1 MNNYRIESEDEV
13 RAYLANLKYAL
24 QNGAKIT
31 FQLVRNVDKQRDK
44 KYTNEYTIQK
54 LFPHQDPL
62 VVLRKELQTLTVEN
76 YLRTARDI
84 RFPKYSE
91 MREFGKI
98 YNNTEEVYIK
108 IRVELLSAFGQ
119 HTTFVMSF
127 HFAEKPF
134 CKEVFPYK
142 KQGGAL

>member
-1 MNNYRIESEDEV
+1 MNNYRIETEEEV

-24 QNGAKIT
+24 NNGAEIT
-31 FQLVRNVDKQRDK
+31 FQLYRNVDTLRDL
-44 KYTNEYTIQK
+44 KYTNAYTMQK

-62 VVLRKELQTLTVEN
+62 IVLRKELQSLTVED
-76 YLRTARDI
+76 YLRTARDV

-98 YNNTEEVYIK
+98 YNSIDEVYIK
-108 IRVELLSAFGQ
+108 IRVELLSAFGK

-134 CKEVFPYK
+134 SQEIFPYK
-142 KQGGAL
+142 KQGGVS